1 VHRVNR
7 GGANDED
14 MAPVKVCILGATFE
28 TPNMGVSMLAAGAIH
43 CMSRSFPGAQITL
56 CDYARQGKDIDF
68 RFGGKLVLVR
78 FINIR
83 FSKKLYLANNVALLI
98 FLVCLYR
105 VAPLGV
111 KRRMLQ
117 WNAYLKEIVETD
129 LFVSIAYGDSFSD
142 IYGMERLLYVVLPIF
157 LALLAGKKLVLLPQ
171 TIGPF
176 KSKVGLAI
184 AKVVLKHAQVI
195 YSRDKLGL
203 KTTRELLRL
212 KDDNSKLRFCH
223 DMAFAVDAVA
233 PSKVEIEGFQLRRD
247 GTSVLV
253 GMNVSGLLMAGGYTK
268 NNMFGLRVQ
277 YQQLVYDLIDM
288 FITKKAA
295 RVLLVPHVLA
305 AVDDLES
312 DSGACESIFDALKSK
327 YQGKIGVT
335 RGMYN
340 YNEIKYV
347 IGQCD
352 FFVGARMHACIGALS
367 QNIPTVPIAYSD
379 KFVGIMESLGLQNL
393 VVDPRTMKE
402 PEIVETVERVYET
415 RDALRHELE
424 TSMPKVKQD
433 IYDAI
438 GSLDTIMNPVAT
450 NGRP

>member
-1 VHRVNR
+1 
-7 GGANDED
+7 
-14 MAPVKVCILGATFE
+14 
-28 TPNMGVSMLAAGAIH
+28 MGVSMLAAGAIR
-43 CMSRSFPGAQITL
+43 CVSRSFPEAEIIL
-56 CDYARQGKDIDF
+56 CDYARDGRDIDF
-68 RFGGKLVLVR
+68 QFDGKQIPVQFV
-78 FINIR
+78 NIR

-105 VAPLGV
+105 VAPSGV
-111 KRRMLQ
+111 RRHLLQ
-117 WNAYLKEIVETD
+117 WNAYLKEVVESD

-142 IYGMERLLYVVLPIF
+142 IYGMARLLYIVLPIF
-157 LALLAGKKLVLLPQ
+157 LALLSGKKLVLLPQ

-176 KSKVGLAI
+176 KSKVGSAI
-184 AKVVLKHAQVI
+184 AKSVLKRAQVI

-223 DMAFAVDAVA
+223 DMAFAVDAVP
-233 PSKVEIEGFQLRRD
+233 PSKVEIEGFQTLRN
-247 GTSVLV
+247 GSCVLV
-253 GMNVSGLLMAGGYTK
+253 GLNVSGLLMAGGYTQ
-268 NNMFGLRVQ
+268 NNMFGLGIPYR
-277 YQQLVYDLIDM
+277 QLVYALIDM

-305 AVDDLES
+305 AADDLES

-327 YQGKIGVT
+327 YEGSIGLT
-335 RGMYN
+335 RGTYD
-340 YNEIKYV
+340 YSEIKYV

-393 VVDPRTMKE
+393 VVDPRSMKE
-402 PEIVETVERVYET
+402 PEILETVERVYET
-415 RDALRHELE
+415 RDAVRHELE
-424 TSMPKVKQD
+424 TIMPKVKQD

-438 GSLDTIMNPVAT
+438 GRLDTIMNAV
-450 NGRP
+450 GYK